1 MPFCPSCRLEYVA
14 GTDRCDDCGLG
25 LVEKLPPEPP
35 PKDIHWA
42 ELPPVSSE
50 SMGRMVV
57 EQLEGRGIRTMLK
70 YDVFVSA
77 FGSQGTVIF
86 VPRERYD
93 EAKDIQR
100 SLVGD

>member
-1 MPFCPSCRLEYVA
+1 
-14 GTDRCDDCGLG
+14 
-25 LVEKLPPEPP
+25 
-35 PKDIHWA
+35 
-42 ELPPVSSE
+42 
-50 SMGRMVV
+50 MVV
-57 EQLEGRGIRTMLK
+57 EQLEQRGIRTMLK

>member
-14 GTDRCDDCGLG
+14 GVERCDDCGVR

-35 PKDIHWA
+35 PKDIHWV
-42 ELPPVSSE
+42 ELPPLSSE
-50 SMGRMVV
+50 SIGRMVV

-86 VPRERYD
+86 VPRDRYD